1 MKKQIHLSFIACVLS
16 LFTLTAHA
24 HPTLE
29 GAWIRLLP
37 PNVTTTAAYVTIN
50 ATHSDQLL
58 AVTTDIAERVEMHET
73 TMDDGVMSMR
83 PIRSIELA
91 ENESTL
97 LAPNGKHLM
106 LIGLKRPLVE
116 GEKVTLN
123 FELKESPAMSHE
135 FTVRKP

>member
-1 MKKQIHLSFIACVLS
+1 MKKQIQLSFIACVLS
-16 LFTLTAHA
+16 LFSVSAHA

-29 GAWIRLLP
+29 NAWVRLLP
-37 PNVTTTAAYVTIN
+37 PNVTTTAAYMTIS
-50 ATHSDQLL
+50 TMHSDQLL

-73 TMDDGVMSMR
+73 TMEGGVMSMR
-83 PIRSIELA
+83 PIAMIELV
-91 ENESTL
+91 ENESTIL
-97 LAPNGKHLM
+97 SPNGKHLM

-116 GEKVTLN
+116 GEKITLN

>member
-1 MKKQIHLSFIACVLS
+1 MKKQIQLSFIACVLS

-116 GEKVTLN
+116 GENVTLN